1 MDYISKGENKQT
13 FMINNVIQTCLHISA
28 SVKYFIAS
36 RINHLKPILSIS
48 WVFVFTKI
56 VKIYIAIFKG
66 ISCSQNLLKISIRT
80 FTRPWLAE
88 VFYLNTIQQLFQFV
102 EQNFQSKILYSNCN
116 AGDHLLSIQN
126 MTYKVFQK
134 YIYVP
139 VFSFKKILSLNMIKS

>member
-56 VKIYIAIFKG
+56 VTIYIAIFKG

-102 EQNFQSKILYSNCN
+102 EQNFQSEILYCICN

-126 MTYKVFQK
+126 MTYKMFQK
-134 YIYVP
+134 
-139 VFSFKKILSLNMIKS
+139 